1 MGDTLSALRLVW
13 QNEAVRRAQLALA
26 GSTIGDWSYSV
37 AISVLVFQRAGATWV
52 GIAQVC
58 RLLPA
63 ALAAPFLGSIVDRF
77 PRQRVL
83 LATDAARAG
92 LMSVIVVLAW
102 TGAPLPVIVILM
114 AATAIVATLFWPAQ
128 RAMLPSLVVEA
139 EELTSANVVS
149 STVESIGS
157 IIGPALG
164 GLALAVFGVTPAF
177 LIPIVAYGLSALA
190 ITRVHPPE
198 QAAGEP
204 VGDGGEDSNAD
215 HADEHAGMLAG
226 IAAIVRTG
234 DLRVLVGL
242 VSAQVVVAGALN
254 VLTVVVALQLLHG
267 GDSDVGL
274 LLGATGVGGLLGA
287 VPALALSQR
296 VRLTTTFSIG
306 LVVWGAPIAVLAI
319 APSTGLALVLFAFV
333 GAGNTLVDV
342 SGISLLQRATPDK
355 LLGRVFGVLE
365 SVIIGSAAV
374 GALTVPV
381 LLRFTTVRFTLV
393 AVGALLPVSAALLW
407 QRLRHLD
414 APAPDARLVEL
425 VRGDPIF
432 APLPQAV
439 IERLAAVLEPVTIAA
454 GETLFR
460 AGDEGDRYYLVDS
473 GAMRIEP
480 PGQPSLVV
488 GAGAGFGEIAL
499 IRRVPRQAT
508 LVAVEDSRLL
518 ALRGDEFVS
527 AVTGHAASAA
537 VADAVISSHLPS
549 LRTTLGA
556 A

>member
-1 MGDTLSALRLVW
+1 MGDTLTALRLVW
-13 QNEAVRRAQLALA
+13 RNDAVRRAQLALA

-83 LATDAARAG
+83 LATDTARAA

-102 TGAPLPVIVILM
+102 RGAPLPVIVILM
-114 AATAIVATLFWPAQ
+114 AATAIVATMFWPAQ

-190 ITRVHPPE
+190 ITRVRPPE

-204 VGDGGEDSNAD
+204 VGEGEAD
-215 HADEHAGMLAG
+215 ADAADADEHAGMLAG
-226 IAAIVRTG
+226 IAAIIRTG

-267 GDSDVGL
+267 GDSHVGL

-319 APSTGLALVLFAFV
+319 APSMGLALVMFAFV

-365 SVIIGSAAV
+365 SVIIGSAAI

-381 LLRFTTVRFTLV
+381 LLRLTTVRFTLV

-407 QRLRHLD
+407 QRLRRLD
-414 APAPDARLVEL
+414 APAPDARLVAL
-425 VRGDPIF
+425 VRSHPIF

-439 IERLAAVLEPVTIAA
+439 IERLAAVLEPVSIAA

-488 GAGAGFGEIAL
+488 RDGAGFGEIAL

-537 VADAVISSHLPS
+537 VADSVISSNLPS
-549 LRTTLGA
+549 LRATLGA

>member
-1 MGDTLSALRLVW
+1 MGDTLRALRLVW
-13 QNEAVRRAQLALA
+13 RNEAVRRAQLALA

-37 AISVLVFQRAGATWV
+37 AISVLVFQRSGAAWV

-58 RLLPA
+58 RLVPA

-83 LATDAARAG
+83 LVTDAARAA

-102 TGAPLPVIVILM
+102 TGAPLATILILM
-114 AATAIVATLFWPAQ
+114 AATAIVATLFWPSQ
-128 RAMLPSLVVEA
+128 RSMLPDLVVEA

-149 STVESIGS
+149 STVEAVGS

-164 GLALAVFGVTPAF
+164 GLALAAFGVTPAF
-177 LIPIVAYGLSALA
+177 LIPVAAYMLSALA
-190 ITRVHPPE
+190 ITRVHPPAQAGAPVSADAEEEVAEE
-198 QAAGEP
+198 QR
-204 VGDGGEDSNAD
+204 
-215 HADEHAGMLAG
+215 DEHRGMLAG

-242 VSAQVVVAGALN
+242 VSAQVIVAGALN

-267 GDSDVGL
+267 GDSRVGL

-306 LVVWGAPIAVLAI
+306 LVVWGAPIAILAI

-342 SGISLLQRATPDK
+342 SGISLLQRATPAR

-365 SVIIGSAAV
+365 SVIIGSAAL
-374 GALTVPV
+374 GAITVPV
-381 LLRFTTVRFTLV
+381 LLRFASVRATLV
-393 AVGALLPVSAALLW
+393 VVGLFLPLAAALLW
-407 QRLRHLD
+407 QRLRRLD
-414 APAPDARLVEL
+414 APAPDARFVEL

-432 APLPQAV
+432 APLPISVVEQ
-439 IERLAAVLEPVTIAA
+439 LAAALEPVAIAA

-460 AGDEGDRYYLVDS
+460 AGDEGDRYYLVDA

-480 PGQPSLVV
+480 PGQPSHVV
-488 GAGAGFGEIAL
+488 REGAGFGEIAL

-537 VADAVISSHLPS
+537 VADAVISSRLPS

>member
-1 MGDTLSALRLVW
+1 MGDALSALRLVW
-13 QNEAVRRAQLALA
+13 RNEAVRRAQLALA

-58 RLLPA
+58 RLVPA
-63 ALAAPFLGSIVDRF
+63 ALAAPFLGSVVDRF
-77 PRQRVL
+77 PRTRVL
-83 LATDAARAG
+83 LATDAARAA
-92 LMSVIVVLAW
+92 LMFVVLVLAW
-102 TGAPLPVIVILM
+102 TDAPLPLIVILM

-128 RAMLPSLVVEA
+128 RALLPSLVVEA

-149 STVESIGS
+149 STLESIGS

-164 GLALAVFGVTPAF
+164 GLALALFGVTPAF
-177 LIPIVAYGLSALA
+177 LVPIVAYSLSALA
-190 ITRVHPPE
+190 ITRVRTPE
-198 QAAGEP
+198 HAAGEA
-204 VGDGGEDSNAD
+204 VGDGVEDAD
-215 HADEHAGMLAG
+215 AERADEHAGMLAG

-242 VSAQVVVAGALN
+242 VSAQVLVAGALN
-254 VLTVVVALQLLHG
+254 VLTVVVALQLLGG
-267 GDSDVGL
+267 GDGQVGL
-274 LLGATGVGGLLGA
+274 LLGAIGIGGLLGA
-287 VPALALSQR
+287 LPALALANR
-296 VRLTTTFSIG
+296 VRLTTTFGIG
-306 LVVWGAPIAVLAI
+306 LAVWGAPIAVLAI
-319 APSTGLALVLFAFV
+319 APSLGLALVMFAIV
-333 GAGNTLVDV
+333 GVGNTLVDV
-342 SGISLLQRATPDK
+342 SGISLLQRATPDR

-365 SVIIGSAAV
+365 SVIIGSAAI

-381 LLRFTTVRFTLV
+381 LLHVATVRFTLV

-407 QRLRHLD
+407 QRLRRLD
-414 APAPDARLVEL
+414 APAPDARLIDL
-425 VRGDPIF
+425 VRSHPIF
-432 APLPQAV
+432 APLPETV

-460 AGDEGDRYYLVDS
+460 AGDEGDRYYLVDA

-488 GAGAGFGEIAL
+488 REGAGFGEIAL

-537 VADAVISSHLPS
+537 VADAVISSHLPN

>member
-1 MGDTLSALRLVW
+1 MGDALSALRLVW
-13 QNEAVRRAQLALA
+13 RNEAVRRAQLALA

-58 RLLPA
+58 RLVPA
-63 ALAAPFLGSIVDRF
+63 ALAAPFLGSVVDRF

-83 LATDAARAG
+83 LATDAARAA
-92 LMSVIVVLAW
+92 LMSVILVLAF
-102 TGAPLPVIVILM
+102 TDAPLPVVVFLM
-114 AATAIVATLFWPAQ
+114 AVTAIVATLFWPSQ
-128 RAMLPSLVVEA
+128 RALLPSLVVDA

-149 STVESIGS
+149 STLESIGS

-164 GLALAVFGVTPAF
+164 GLALALFGVTAAF
-177 LIPIVAYGLSALA
+177 VVPIVAYVLSALA
-190 ITRVHPPE
+190 ITRVRPSEH
-198 QAAGEP
+198 AAGEA
-204 VGDGGEDSNAD
+204 VGDGEEDAD
-215 HADEHAGMLAG
+215 TDVEHSGLLAGM
-226 IAAIVRTG
+226 AAIVRTG

-242 VSAQVVVAGALN
+242 LSAQVLVAGALN

-267 GDSDVGL
+267 GDGHVGL

-287 VPALALSQR
+287 LPALALSQR
-296 VRLTTTFSIG
+296 VRLTTTFGIG
-306 LVVWGAPIAVLAI
+306 LVVWGAPIAVIAI
-319 APSTGLALVLFAFV
+319 APSIGLACVMFAIV
-333 GAGNTLVDV
+333 GVGNTLVDV
-342 SGISLLQRATPDK
+342 SGISLLQRATPDR

-365 SVIIGSAAV
+365 SVIIGSAAI
-374 GALTVPV
+374 GALVVP
-381 LLRFTTVRFTLV
+381 LLLHVSTVRLALV

-407 QRLRHLD
+407 QRLRRLD
-414 APAPDARLVEL
+414 APAPDARLIEL
-425 VRGDPIF
+425 VRGHPIF
-432 APLPQAV
+432 APLPETV

-473 GAMRIEP
+473 GSMRIEP

-488 GAGAGFGEIAL
+488 RAGAGFGEIAL

-537 VADAVISSHLPS
+537 VADAVISSHLPN
-549 LRTTLGA
+549 LRVALGSA
-556 A
+556 